1 MNFND
6 AAQQALSFLVQQAA
20 HIEPQVY
27 EIQYPD
33 IQYPNLVPID
43 MSANEWSKTVTFFS
57 SDKVGKAEWF
67 HHEANDVPRADTL
80 REKFEHAIDMAAI
93 GYGYTLE
100 ELGQAMLVPNTNLT
114 IDRAAAARRAY
125 EEFVDNLV
133 LNGDADKNMDGLLD
147 YTGITSS
154 IATADGTGNVSE
166 WSAKTGDQILRDVND
181 VITGAYTDSLTV
193 EICDTVLLPVSAFTL
208 IATKRMP
215 DIDKTVLRFLRED
228 NTYTAIT
235 GRPLNIRAVR
245 GLEDAGDSSTGRLVA
260 YRNDMNVLKLHL
272 PMPHRFL
279 PVWQTGPIRFDVPG
293 IFRTGGLEIRRPGAV
308 RYLDGIVAS
317 NT

>member
-1 MNFND
+1 MNFFD
-6 AAQQALSFLVQQAA
+6 SQQALSFLVQQAT

-43 MSANEWSKTVTFFS
+43 ISANEWAKTVTFFS
-57 SDKVGKAEWF
+57 SDKVGAAKWF
-67 HHEANDVPRADTL
+67 HHEANDVPRADVVRT
-80 REKFEHAIDMAAI
+80 RYEHGVELAAI

-100 ELGQAMLVPNTNLT
+100 ELGQAMLVPNTNLNV
-114 IDRAAAARRAY
+114 DRAAAARRAY

-133 LNGDADKNMDGLLD
+133 LNGDADKGMDGLLD
-147 YTGITSS
+147 YTGVT
-154 IATADGTGNVSE
+154 AVNAEADGTGS
-166 WSAKTGDQILRDVND
+166 SAAWADKTGDQILRDVND
-181 VITGAYTDSLTV
+181 IITGAYTTSLTV
-193 EICDTVLLPVSAFTL
+193 ELCDTLLIPVAAFTL
-208 IATKRMP
+208 ISTKRMP
-215 DIDKTVLRFLRED
+215 DIDKTVLRFLKED

-245 GLEDAGDSSTGRLVA
+245 GLEDAGDSSTGRMIA
-260 YRNDMNVLKLHL
+260 YRNDAQVLKLHL

-279 PVWQTGPIRFDVPG
+279 PVWQTGPIRFDIPG
-293 IFRTGGLEIRRPGAV
+293 IFRTGGLEIRRPVAV